1 MNEDSGSDLGLN
13 WLAVLG
19 LKPMTSSVSGLP
31 GRAFEA
37 PDVLVDA

>member
-1 MNEDSGSDLGLN
+1 
-13 WLAVLG
+13 LAVLG

-31 GRAFEA
+31 GQAFEA